1 MKYILLSSLFIR
13 ALHCSCTIY
22 AWWYLCYQGSWELLL
37 PKLSRKLN
45 NGAEQP
51 NSIFHNKA
59 LSSWLS
65 KCERQ
70 LRYHAW
76 IWWYCLWLS
85 NLWHLSLHSVNFE
98 QRRDRDV
105 MQLDHEREKVSAGGK
120 NKRLDRAS
128 LAYHTEW
135 WRPLTKIF
143 IPPLIWGP
151 DMNRLCLGGL
161 IEIETNIK
169 PALFIHVKD
178 E

>member
-1 MKYILLSSLFIR
+1 M
-13 ALHCSCTIY
+13 HDDIY
-22 AWWYLCYQGSWELLL
+22 AIKGVENYCSPNFQG
-37 PKLSRKLN
+37 
-45 NGAEQP
+45 
-51 NSIFHNKA
+51 NSIMERNS
-59 LSSWLS
+59 LIRSSTTKLCPRDYRNVNDS
-65 KCERQ
+65 YGIMPEYDDIVCG
-70 LRYHAW
+70 
-76 IWWYCLWLS
+76 LS

-143 IPPLIWGP
+143 IPLLIWGP
-151 DMNRLCLGGL
+151 DTNRLCLGGL